1 MEERADIFYQFFQE
15 LIESYRHDILQREDA
30 KELAEKEIGAWN
42 RIRERFGGPRSEEYK
57 LISELT
63 GCILDISCIKPV
75 SYTHLDV
82 YKRQTVYCVTRNVV
96 KRDDYFFIWCIMR
109 DKVNE

>member
-30 KELAEKEIGAWN
+30 KELAENDIGAWN
-42 RIRERFGGPRSEEYK
+42 RIRERFGGPRAEEYK

-63 GCILDISCIKPV
+63 GCILDISCIKQEQLYLQGV
-75 SYTHLDV
+75 KDGIRLK
-82 YKRQTVYCVTRNVV
+82 KRIKEIEEGESC
-96 KRDDYFFIWCIMR
+96 
-109 DKVNE
+109 

>member
-15 LIESYRHDILQREDA
+15 LIESYRHDIFQREDA

-42 RIRERFGGPRSEEYK
+42 RIRERFGGPGSEEYK

-63 GCILDISCIKPV
+63 GCIPV

-82 YKRQTVYCVTRNVV
+82 YKRQAGQCGYPYGDTWLRPLPGGTG
-96 KRDDYFFIWCIMR
+96 D
-109 DKVNE
+109 

>member
-30 KELAEKEIGAWN
+30 KELAEKEIGVWN
-42 RIRERFGGPRSEEYK
+42 RIRERFGGPGSEEYK

-63 GCILDISCIKPV
+63 GCILDISCIKQEQL
-75 SYTHLDV
+75 YL
-82 YKRQTVYCVTRNVV
+82 QGV
-96 KRDDYFFIWCIMR
+96 KDGIRLKKKIKEIEEGELC
-109 DKVNE
+109 